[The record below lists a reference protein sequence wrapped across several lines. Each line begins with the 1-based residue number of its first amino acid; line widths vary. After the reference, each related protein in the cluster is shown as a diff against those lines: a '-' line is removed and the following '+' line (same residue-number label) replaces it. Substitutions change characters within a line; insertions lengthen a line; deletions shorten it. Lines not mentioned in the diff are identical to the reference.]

1 MEKQTVRPA
10 HIRRRHILARLLL
23 SAAAVVILLPVVL
36 TALYSFFSP
45 GEIKAFMQTRG
56 SFDAKSLMEI
66 KLSPNMFS
74 LSQYYKILIEDMTIL
89 RYFVNSAMYTAAI
102 LFGQALLIPA
112 MAYALSR
119 FRFRGRDAL
128 FFVVIMLMLLPFQVT
143 MVPNVITLRAMGL
156 LDTIWAI
163 ILPMTVAPFYIFLL
177 LTALYSFFSPGEIK
191 AFMQT
196 RGSFDA
202 KSLMEIKLSPNMFS
216 LSQYYKILIE
226 DMTILR
232 YFVNSAMYTAAILFG
247 QALLIPAMAYALSRF
262 RFRGRDALFFV
273 VIMLML
279 LPFQVTMV
287 PNVITLRAMGLLDTI
302 WAIILPMTVAP
313 FYIFLLRQYMVGLP
327 GDMIEAAQIDGAGT
341 LRCFIHVVLPVC
353 QPILGA
359 AVALSFADCW
369 NLVEQPLTYLTTR
382 TELYPLS
389 VVFNQLTQQ
398 STGVEFAGAALYT
411 LPALL
416 IYLYFQND
424 ILEGVQLTELK

>member
-1 MEKQTVRPA
+1 MQISKTSNQPAAGRRKKTRRPSF
-10 HIRRRHILARLLL
+10 RHWWKKARPLTFVLLCVI
-23 SAAAVVILLPVVL
+23 AAVMLIPIVF
-36 TALYSFFSP
+36 TFLYSFFPKS
-45 GEIKAFMQTRG
+45 EISDYLNQRSSYDTSKW
-56 SFDAKSLMEI
+56 
-66 KLSPNMFS
+66 
-74 LSQYYKILIEDMTIL
+74 
-89 RYFVNSAMYTAAI
+89 
-102 LFGQALLIPA
+102 
-112 MAYALSR
+112 
-119 FRFRGRDAL
+119 
-128 FFVVIMLMLLPFQVT
+128 LPV
-143 MVPNVITLRAMGL
+143 L
-156 LDTIWAI
+156 
-163 ILPMTVAPFYIFLL
+163 
-177 LTALYSFFSPGEIK
+177 FSPS
-191 AFMQT
+191 QV
-196 RGSFDA
+196 
-202 KSLMEIKLSPNMFS
+202 SLR
-216 LSQYYKILIE
+216 QYYKILIE

-369 NLVEQPLTYLTTR
+369 NLVEQPLTYLTTH

>member
-1 MEKQTVRPA
+1 MEKQTVRPV

-163 ILPMTVAPFYIFLL
+163 ILPMTI
-177 LTALYSFFSPGEIK
+177 
-191 AFMQT
+191 
-196 RGSFDA
+196 
-202 KSLMEIKLSPNMFS
+202 
-216 LSQYYKILIE
+216 
-226 DMTILR
+226 
-232 YFVNSAMYTAAILFG
+232 
-247 QALLIPAMAYALSRF
+247 
-262 RFRGRDALFFV
+262 
-273 VIMLML
+273 
-279 LPFQVTMV
+279 
-287 PNVITLRAMGLLDTI
+287 
-302 WAIILPMTVAP
+302 AP

-327 GDMIEAAQIDGAGT
+327 GDMIEAAQIDGATPNQTFWKIT
-341 LRCFIHVVLPVC
+341 LPLIR
-353 QPILGA
+353 PILVYTLVTSLIGGLQMFDVPQILTNGKGDPVRSSMTVVMYLNNFIGTSKNYGRAGA
-359 AVALSFADCW
+359 VSAIMFVICAVLC
-369 NLVEQPLTYLTTR
+369 VVIMRTTR
-382 TELYPLS
+382 GDDERKPKP
-389 VVFNQLTQQ
+389 VK
-398 STGVEFAGAALYT
+398 AAK
-411 LPALL
+411 AVK
-416 IYLYFQND
+416 
-424 ILEGVQLTELK
+424 GGKAA

>member
-23 SAAAVVILLPVVL
+23 SAAAVVILLPVV
-36 TALYSFFSP
+36 
-45 GEIKAFMQTRG
+45 
-56 SFDAKSLMEI
+56 
-66 KLSPNMFS
+66 
-74 LSQYYKILIEDMTIL
+74 
-89 RYFVNSAMYTAAI
+89 
-102 LFGQALLIPA
+102 
-112 MAYALSR
+112 
-119 FRFRGRDAL
+119 
-128 FFVVIMLMLLPFQVT
+128 
-143 MVPNVITLRAMGL
+143 
-156 LDTIWAI
+156 
-163 ILPMTVAPFYIFLL
+163 

-359 AVALSFADCW
+359 TMPIRWAVLFVGVALLLSLLARLNAAAWGRVCLYADR
-369 NLVEQPLTYLTTR
+369 LKTR
-382 TELYPLS
+382 YARDMLAGMIASALLMLLGYAAL
-389 VVFNQLTQQ
+389 
-398 STGVEFAGAALYT
+398 AGAAFALAKFSIDPLYVFT
-411 LPALL
+411 EWVPEVLVELSSIAKRFWSLNDANAAAVRYVSRSCCVLETGRALL
-416 IYLYFQND
+416 RWGLLALLLGAWMNGLPFFSRRVKMPEINR
-424 ILEGVQLTELK
+424 ER